1 MEWNYI
7 LFSVDEFERGVSIWL
22 FISNV
27 VCLHDNWYFVN
38 PIISINTTDF
48 CQPNH
53 LYSTALFAWGW
64 YGDVFLW
71 LIKNS
76 CINIFIAQLTKCTP
90 WSLISVKGH
99 PNLMMLLLDMNFDA
113 TPLCMFRLD
122 VLSPILWGIQL
133 QWLCIWLQCVF
144 ITLKKVQKI

>member
-1 MEWNYI
+1 MWYAYMTI
-7 LFSVDEFERGVSIWL
+7 GTLSTQSSLSTPQI
-22 FISNV
+22 FINPLCNV
-27 VCLHDNWYFVN
+27 LLN
-38 PIISINTTDF
+38 
-48 CQPNH
+48 
-53 LYSTALFAWGW
+53 YSTALFAWGW

-76 CINIFIAQLTKCTP
+76 CINIFIAQLTKCTH

-122 VLSPILWGIQL
+122 VLSPILWGSQL

-144 ITLKKVQKI
+144 ISLKKVQKI